1 MQKLVNVLA
10 VASFAVSGAVVV
22 SGLYVYVNRD
32 SILDGGKSQVMVAV
46 TGSLGLGGLGGGLT
60 PELPTGSN
68 DLPSANGSVGLGVP
82 STPTTPF

>member
-1 MQKLVNVLA
+1 ME
-10 VASFAVSGAVVV
+10 
-22 SGLYVYVNRD
+22 
-32 SILDGGKSQVMVAV
+32 AV

-82 STPTTPF
+82 STTTTPF